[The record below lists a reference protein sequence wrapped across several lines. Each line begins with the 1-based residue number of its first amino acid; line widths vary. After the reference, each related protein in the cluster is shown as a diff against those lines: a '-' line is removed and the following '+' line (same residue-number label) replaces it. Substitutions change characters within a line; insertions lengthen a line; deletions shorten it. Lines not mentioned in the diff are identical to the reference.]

1 MGVVGS
7 GSTVAGRALGVVI
20 CRRGV
25 PVVLGGR
32 WCRGGGKT
40 PVVECS
46 RAGGLVV
53 CGVPVCRRV
62 GNQRLTVMVL
72 TWVLVVA
79 VVPWV

>member
-1 MGVVGS
+1 M
-7 GSTVAGRALGVVI
+7 
-20 CRRGV
+20 V
-25 PVVLGGR
+25 P
-32 WCRGGGKT
+32 WWGKT
-40 PVVECS
+40 PVAECS